1 MSIEKLVSCATESAQ
16 KAPRSLFKVSKP
28 ISARQAQSKK
38 LQADLEVLAQRN
50 KSLISHPSSKHL
62 LKREHVVAF
71 GELPDPKTSAF
82 KKILVRYSPDCSMK
96 LSAEVGE
103 FISAKNAEFYSRFQK
118 SSNIAFFENNKLA
131 LLTFLKK
138 SPREYGYT
146 SKEYKDFVRIMQE
159 NIFEQINPKKIF
171 KTRRDVE
178 IYKSVA
184 FPSFESKYGSETKK
198 IFYAQSSFSNLSTQA
213 LRANIQKRT
222 PLAPRLDVF
231 EVEVKELLRRSLK
244 RNASA
249 KLQDGAL
256 IENYSGGK
264 FYDLPLKFAQAS
276 YNTLQENGSAYIKQE
291 VPEIFKRIDQ
301 KKLFEQLDLL
311 SAKFKY
317 GSMPAGISFDF
328 EIDGKKFR
336 LEALQQGLEAATF
349 RMTSE
354 GKSVIFKNYLPDC
367 EALND
372 EIFMSCSP
380 SGVYGGIGILRE
392 ANLAGVTDVPRLY
405 IANPIVKPIKNICEN
420 NNSFEGGW
428 MIVED
433 VQHKT
438 APKNGLKFI
447 DWLKEKGLSCYDA
460 ETEGNIL
467 NGYFVDTGYVNS
479 HAWYDFYG
487 GGSGNNDVNEVFARF
502 AIGKTSQ
509 EIIDMLN

>member
-1 MSIEKLVSCATESAQ
+1 
-16 KAPRSLFKVSKP
+16 
-28 ISARQAQSKK
+28 
-38 LQADLEVLAQRN
+38 
-50 KSLISHPSSKHL
+50 
-62 LKREHVVAF
+62 
-71 GELPDPKTSAF
+71 
-82 KKILVRYSPDCSMK
+82 
-96 LSAEVGE
+96 
-103 FISAKNAEFYSRFQK
+103 
-118 SSNIAFFENNKLA
+118 
-131 LLTFLKK
+131 
-138 SPREYGYT
+138 
-146 SKEYKDFVRIMQE
+146 
-159 NIFEQINPKKIF
+159 
-171 KTRRDVE
+171 
-178 IYKSVA
+178 
-184 FPSFESKYGSETKK
+184 
-198 IFYAQSSFSNLSTQA
+198 
-213 LRANIQKRT
+213 
-222 PLAPRLDVF
+222 
-231 EVEVKELLRRSLK
+231 
-244 RNASA
+244 
-249 KLQDGAL
+249 
-256 IENYSGGK
+256 
-264 FYDLPLKFAQAS
+264 
-276 YNTLQENGSAYIKQE
+276 
-291 VPEIFKRIDQ
+291 
-301 KKLFEQLDLL
+301 
-311 SAKFKY
+311 
-317 GSMPAGISFDF
+317 MPAGISFDF